1 MVSYISASYVYTNAG
16 QPIKNG
22 VVGIDAEGTVM
33 KVLSPEQAA
42 HIEADRIKHYEGLIV
57 PGFINTHCH
66 LELSHLKGAI
76 DKHKGLPAFVQDV
89 MELRNAD
96 AYKDEYLQD
105 SAMLRADIEMFD
117 CGIVAVGDISNS
129 AVSRMT
135 KRGSLI
141 HYHTFIEALGFN
153 PETAHLAVN
162 RALALKEEFVP
173 LHASIVPHAPYSVSE
188 ALFNELKKIAEA
200 DDTIVSIHNQETAD
214 ENAFFIEKEGEFL
227 ELYFMLALDIEFFK
241 PSGKS
246 SLQTILPL
254 LSNSQ
259 PTLLVH
265 NTFTDA
271 EDAAF
276 AKQTHN
282 NLYWCLCP
290 NANLYIENR
299 LPNVNML
306 REAGLKIT
314 LGTDSLASNDALSI
328 FDEMLTLQEHFDIP
342 VEELLKWATLNG
354 AEFLGLAERY
364 GSLEKGKRP
373 GINLLGFTEVEG
385 RIKLAKFFRRL
396 Y

>member
-16 QPIKNG
+16 LPIKNG
-22 VVGIDAEGTVM
+22 IVGLDAEGTVVE
-33 KVLSPEQAA
+33 VLSQDQAA
-42 HIEADRIKHYEGLIV
+42 HIPADHIKHYDGLIV

-66 LELSHLKGAI
+66 LELSNLKGAI
-76 DKHKGLPAFVQDV
+76 EKHKGLPAFVQEV
-89 MELRNAD
+89 IELRNSD

-153 PETAHLAVN
+153 PDTAHLAVN
-162 RALALKEEFVP
+162 RALALKEEFAP
-173 LHASIVPHAPYSVSE
+173 LPASIVPHAPYSVSE
-188 ALFNELKKIAEA
+188 VLFGELKQIAET
-200 DDTIVSIHNQETAD
+200 DNSIVSIHNQETVD
-214 ENAFFIEKEGEFL
+214 ENAFFMEKEGEFL
-227 ELYFMLALDIEFFK
+227 DLYFMLALDIEFFK
-241 PSGKS
+241 ASGKT

-254 LSNSQ
+254 LSNTQ

-265 NTFTDA
+265 NTFTNL
-271 EDAAF
+271 EDVTF
-276 AKQTHN
+276 AQQTHN

-290 NANLYIENR
+290 NANLYIEDR
-299 LPNVNML
+299 LPDVNML
-306 REAGLKIT
+306 REARLKIT
-314 LGTDSLASNDALSI
+314 LGTDSLASNDKLSI
-328 FDEMLTLQEHFDIP
+328 FEEMLALQDRFDIP

-354 AEFLGLAERY
+354 AEFLGLADRF
-364 GSLEKGKRP
+364 GSLEPGKRP
-373 GINLLGFTEVEG
+373 GINLLGFTAIDGQV
-385 RIKLAKFFRRL
+385 KLTEFSRRL